1 MNSTIRPIEARDKTE
16 ILNMMRAFYAS
27 PAVFSNGS
35 DEIFSNDIEN
45 CIGGSPYVEG
55 YVIEDSNDI
64 QGYMMIAKSY
74 STEFGKPCIWLEDI
88 YIKDAY
94 RGLGL
99 GRAFIEF
106 ITKKYTD
113 CIFRLEVEEENKR
126 AVGLYKKCGFTVLPY
141 MEMKK

>member
-1 MNSTIRPIEARDKTE
+1 MNSTIRPIEARDRAE
-16 ILNMMRAFYAS
+16 ILDMMHVFYAS

-35 DEIFSNDIEN
+35 DEIFSNDIDN
-45 CIGGSPYVEG
+45 CIGGNPYVEG
-55 YVIEDSNDI
+55 YVIEESGNI

-94 RGLGL
+94 RGMGL
-99 GRAFIEF
+99 GNEFIDF

-113 CIFRLEVEEENKR
+113 CIFRLEVEEENER

>member
-88 YIKDAY
+88 YIKDAC
-94 RGLGL
+94 RGMGLGN
-99 GRAFIEF
+99 AFIEF

-113 CIFRLEVEEENKR
+113 CIFRLEVEEDNKR

>member
-1 MNSTIRPIEARDKTE
+1 MNSTIRPIEARDRAE
-16 ILNMMRAFYAS
+16 ILNMMRVFYAS

-35 DEIFSNDIEN
+35 DEIFSNDIQN
-45 CIGGSPYVEG
+45 CISGSPYVEG
-55 YVIEDSNDI
+55 YVIEDSNNI

-74 STEFGKPCIWLEDI
+74 STEFGKPCIWIEDI
-88 YIKDAY
+88 YIKDDC

-99 GRAFIEF
+99 GGAFIEF
-106 ITKKYTD
+106 ITAKYTD
-113 CIFRLEVEEENKR
+113 CIFRLEVEEENEC

>member
-1 MNSTIRPIEARDKTE
+1 MNSTIRPIEARDRSE
-16 ILNMMRAFYAS
+16 ILDMMRAFYAS

-55 YVIEDSNDI
+55 YVIEDSGNI

-113 CIFRLEVEEENKR
+113 CIFRLEVEEENER